1 MVDKKLRSQVFI
13 YVSICICKCINY
25 KKIVIFFRKYPE
37 GWSND
42 PGRDSQLEYR
52 LSIFH
57 ASRDDSG
64 VFTCVTPTRHTHS
77 VEIEVKGIFCL
88 KVFIN

>member
-1 MVDKKLRSQVFI
+1 MFT
-13 YVSICICKCINY
+13 IC
-25 KKIVIFFRKYPE
+25 RKYPE

-64 VFTCVTPTRHTHS
+64 TFTCITPTRHTHS
-77 VEIEVKGIFCL
+77 VEIEVKGI
-88 KVFIN
+88 